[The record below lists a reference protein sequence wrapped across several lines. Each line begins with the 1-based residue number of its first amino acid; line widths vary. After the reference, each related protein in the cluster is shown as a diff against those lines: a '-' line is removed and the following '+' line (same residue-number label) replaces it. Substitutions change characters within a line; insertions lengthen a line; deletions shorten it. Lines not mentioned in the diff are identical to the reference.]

1 MADVRGI
8 IGSGAGKGV
17 NGLVPSSAFPSSVTI
32 RPVLNR
38 APVLDII
45 DERAL
50 DRECLSQSLVSHG
63 LNMTIVLF
71 NSIEAWMA
79 KYSGHSSG
87 LLISLGSHDF
97 TESGIEES
105 IRLLVA
111 KFPELPVIILS
122 DNHDLRQV
130 LTALDLGVKGFI
142 PSAVGI
148 AVCVKA
154 ISLALSGGIFIST
167 ESLPEL
173 RRLMSVADQQER
185 KRAEVFTSREEE
197 VISMLKLG
205 KANKIIAYELAL
217 RESTVKVH
225 IRNIM
230 KKLKVH
236 NRTEVIFKLNEL
248 FS

>member
-1 MADVRGI
+1 MNDVRGI
-8 IGSGAGKGV
+8 VGSGAGKGG
-17 NGLVPSSAFPSSVTI
+17 NGVAPSSAFPSSVTMK
-32 RPVLNR
+32 PSLYR

-79 KYSGHSSG
+79 KYSGESSG

-97 TESGIEES
+97 TESGIEDS
-105 IRLLVA
+105 IRTLVT
-111 KFPELPVIILS
+111 KFPDLPVIILS

-236 NRTEVIFKLNEL
+236 NRTEVIFKLNEM

>member
-1 MADVRGI
+1 MVGVGGI
-8 IGSGAGKGV
+8 
-17 NGLVPSSAFPSSVTI
+17 NGLNYRKAPNVAARPAAFRSINPMRNGLGSI
-32 RPVLNR
+32 R
-38 APVLDII
+38 VLDII

-63 LNMTIVLF
+63 LDMTIVLF
-71 NSIEAWMA
+71 NSIETWLA
-79 KYSGHSSG
+79 KYAEASSG
-87 LLISLGSHDF
+87 VLINVGSRDC
-97 TESGIEES
+97 TEPRIEKD
-105 IRLLVA
+105 IRALVTR
-111 KFPELPVIILS
+111 FPNLPVIILS

-130 LTALDLGVKGFI
+130 LTALEFGVRGFI

-148 AVCVKA
+148 SVCVKA

-173 RRLMSVADQQER
+173 RQLMSVADQQER
-185 KRAEVFTSREEE
+185 KRAEIFTCREED
-197 VISMLKLG
+197 VIAMLKLG
-205 KANKIIAYELAL
+205 KANKIIAYELDL

-230 KKLKVH
+230 KKLKVR

-248 FS
+248 FD

>member
-1 MADVRGI
+1 MR
-8 IGSGAGKGV
+8 
-17 NGLVPSSAFPSSVTI
+17 
-32 RPVLNR
+32 
-38 APVLDII
+38 VLDII

-71 NSIEAWMA
+71 NSIDTWIS
-79 KYSGHSSG
+79 KYAELSNGV
-87 LLISLGSHDF
+87 LINVGSHDC
-97 TESGIEES
+97 TEPRIEKGIRT
-105 IRLLVA
+105 IVA
-111 KFPELPVIILS
+111 RFPDLPVIILS

-130 LTALDLGVKGFI
+130 LAALELGAKGFI

-154 ISLALSGGIFIST
+154 ISLALRGGIFIST

-185 KRAEVFTSREEE
+185 KRAEIFTCREED
-197 VISMLKLG
+197 VIAMLKLG
-205 KANKIIAYELAL
+205 KANKIIAYELNL

-230 KKLKVH
+230 KKLNVR

-248 FS
+248 FD